1 MHNQATA
8 HPRTPATLCT
18 QAGVALFKGRL
29 HYRCAFPGASEDSG
43 EFCSIDGAP
52 DTCAAVVEGAECT
65 YFADNRLDGPMNFDD
80 IGAASLVIMQCASF
94 DAYTQGMY
102 VLMRHVF
109 SLTWLYYLLIVCI
122 GGFFVVNLFLA
133 VLLEEF
139 LQAKQAPSR
148 TAALPVVHLPAHR
161 QCPSSPHPSPSSSL
175 REPWGYPSP
184 QRSEAHTLA
193 DEVAHSPH
201 EAPLPR
207 PDGAVLPHC
216 PS

>member
-1 MHNQATA
+1 
-8 HPRTPATLCT
+8 
-18 QAGVALFKGRL
+18 
-29 HYRCAFPGASEDSG
+29 
-43 EFCSIDGAP
+43 
-52 DTCAAVVEGAECT
+52 
-65 YFADNRLDGPMNFDD
+65 MNFDD

-148 TAALPVVHLPAHR
+148 TLPVVHLPAHR
-161 QCPSSPHPSPSSSL
+161 QCPSSPPASPSPSL
-175 REPWGYPSP
+175 GKPWGYPSP

-193 DEVAHSPH
+193 DEVAHSLH

>member
-1 MHNQATA
+1 
-8 HPRTPATLCT
+8 
-18 QAGVALFKGRL
+18 
-29 HYRCAFPGASEDSG
+29 
-43 EFCSIDGAP
+43 
-52 DTCAAVVEGAECT
+52 
-65 YFADNRLDGPMNFDD
+65 MNFDD

-161 QCPSSPHPSPSSSL
+161 QCPSSPPPSPSSSL

-201 EAPLPR
+201 DAPLPR

>member
-1 MHNQATA
+1 
-8 HPRTPATLCT
+8 
-18 QAGVALFKGRL
+18 
-29 HYRCAFPGASEDSG
+29 
-43 EFCSIDGAP
+43 
-52 DTCAAVVEGAECT
+52 
-65 YFADNRLDGPMNFDD
+65 MNFDD

-148 TAALPVVHLPAHR
+148 TSPLPVVHLPAHR
-161 QCPSSPHPSPSSSL
+161 QCPSSPPPSPSSSL
-175 REPWGYPSP
+175 RVPWGYPSP

-193 DEVAHSPH
+193 DEFAHSRH

>member
-1 MHNQATA
+1 
-8 HPRTPATLCT
+8 
-18 QAGVALFKGRL
+18 
-29 HYRCAFPGASEDSG
+29 
-43 EFCSIDGAP
+43 
-52 DTCAAVVEGAECT
+52 
-65 YFADNRLDGPMNFDD
+65 MNFDD

-161 QCPSSPHPSPSSSL
+161 QCPSSPPPLPLLVLARAVGLPLTTEERGTHPCRRSRAQPTRGAPPTPRRCGLAALPFVSPGRLARRWKTKCLWPRQRTRTHQARTKTTSSL
-175 REPWGYPSP
+175 LCQARR
-184 QRSEAHTLA
+184 QK
-193 DEVAHSPH
+193 
-201 EAPLPR
+201 LPKWKWKWSLQPR
-207 PDGAVLPHC
+207 
-216 PS
+216 

>member
-1 MHNQATA
+1 
-8 HPRTPATLCT
+8 
-18 QAGVALFKGRL
+18 
-29 HYRCAFPGASEDSG
+29 
-43 EFCSIDGAP
+43 
-52 DTCAAVVEGAECT
+52 
-65 YFADNRLDGPMNFDD
+65 MNFDD

-161 QCPSSPHPSPSSSL
+161 QCPSSPPPSPSSSL

-207 PDGAVLPHC
+207 PEGAVLPHC

>member
-1 MHNQATA
+1 
-8 HPRTPATLCT
+8 
-18 QAGVALFKGRL
+18 
-29 HYRCAFPGASEDSG
+29 
-43 EFCSIDGAP
+43 
-52 DTCAAVVEGAECT
+52 
-65 YFADNRLDGPMNFDD
+65 MNFDD

-148 TAALPVVHLPAHR
+148 TSPLPVVHLLAHR
-161 QCPSSPHPSPSSSL
+161 QCPSSPRPSPSSPL

-193 DEVAHSPH
+193 HEGAHSPH